1 MKQEKITA
9 LVIKAQEGD
18 NKALNKL
25 FNEFYNEVYYFAL
38 KTVKNE
44 DVAYDVTQEVFVEV
58 IKTLPSLREPE
69 AFKSW
74 LYKVAYH
81 QCTRYFRKKKDVL
94 VEEDEDGNTIFDDL
108 EDKSAEFVPDKALE
122 QKEFRET
129 IVSMINELSEEQRS
143 AVMLYYFDELSI
155 KEIAKVQCVSE
166 GTVKSRLNYGR
177 KAVKKSIEQYEREN
191 GIKLHAIPFFPFIK
205 WIFAEEAGKTMAIG
219 SAKVLAE
226 SVAATTGASLNI
238 ATGIGA
244 QIAGL
249 PLVTKIVSCIVATT
263 LVAGT
268 ATGVWYANRD
278 TVPVSNETTTT
289 TTVPSI
295 DESTTIES
303 TTLATEES
311 STQEIETTTKL
322 NKELTTKKSETTTKV
337 ETTTQE
343 ASILS
348 DEVAFAEVA
357 KIAESQGWQEEHS
370 FLLPYFNNTSELTA
384 VEAGMYVFGKIDTSN
399 YEIFEIPYDPDTWEG
414 YDTYMYIPYSQF
426 VTWSQRCFGRTYN
439 FKEMDGKCYYSF
451 GVPQERFT
459 YDEEKN
465 AFKVELPANGAADA
479 FITKPECTSVTKVGP
494 NTYKA
499 IAEYEGV
506 VEETTLTY
514 VNGYWRFDSHKLVK

>member
-1 MKQEKITA
+1 MKTEKITA
-9 LVIKAQEGD
+9 LVIKAQNGD
-18 NKALNKL
+18 NKAMNKL

-58 IKTLPSLREPE
+58 IKTLPSLKEPE

-226 SVAATTGASLNI
+226 GVAATTGASLNI

-263 LVAGT
+263 LVVGT
-268 ATGVWYANRD
+268 ATGIWYANRD

-322 NKELTTKKSETTTKV
+322 NKETTTKKAETTTKV

-357 KIAESQGWQEEHS
+357 EIAESQAWQEP
-370 FLLPYFNNTSELTA
+370 FGYLLPYFNNTSELTA
-384 VEAGMYVFGKIDTSN
+384 IEAGMYLYSEMNTQN
-399 YEIFEIPYDPDTWEG
+399 YEKFEIPYDEDTWEG
-414 YDTYMYIPYSQF
+414 YDYYMYIPYSEF
-426 VTWSQRCFGRTYN
+426 EIWSKRYFGRTYN

-451 GVPQERFT
+451 GVQQERFT
-459 YDEEKN
+459 YDKDKN
-465 AFKVELPANGAADA
+465 AFKVELPANGAADS

-494 NTYKA
+494 NTYTA

>member
-1 MKQEKITA
+1 MKTEKITA

-122 QKEFRET
+122 QKEFREI

-155 KEIAKVQCVSE
+155 KEIAKVQGVSE

-177 KAVKKSIEQYEREN
+177 KAIIKSVEQYEKEN

-226 SVAATTGASLNI
+226 GVAAATGTSLNI
-238 ATGIGA
+238 VTGIGA

-278 TVPVSNETTTT
+278 TVPVSNETTNT

-303 TTLATEES
+303 TTLETEES
-311 STQEIETTTKL
+311 STQEIETTTKF
-322 NKELTTKKSETTTKV
+322 NKETNE
-337 ETTTQE
+337 
-343 ASILS
+343 ILS
-348 DEVAFAEVA
+348 HPLVSKKLEQLETQYLSSNEQVKKEILEGAITPIEECVPENEVN
-357 KIAESQGWQEEHS
+357 W
-370 FLLPYFNNTSELTA
+370 
-384 VEAGMYVFGKIDTSN
+384 
-399 YEIFEIPYDPDTWEG
+399 
-414 YDTYMYIPYSQF
+414 
-426 VTWSQRCFGRTYN
+426 
-439 FKEMDGKCYYSF
+439 
-451 GVPQERFT
+451 
-459 YDEEKN
+459 
-465 AFKVELPANGAADA
+465 
-479 FITKPECTSVTKVGP
+479 
-494 NTYKA
+494 
-499 IAEYEGV
+499 
-506 VEETTLTY
+506 
-514 VNGYWRFDSHKLVK
+514 